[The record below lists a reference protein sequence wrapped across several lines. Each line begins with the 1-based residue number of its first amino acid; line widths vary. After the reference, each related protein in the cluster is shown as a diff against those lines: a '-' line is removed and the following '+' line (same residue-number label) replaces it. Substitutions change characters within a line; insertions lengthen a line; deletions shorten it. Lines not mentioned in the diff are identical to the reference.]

1 MGAIITTLVIILI
14 IVIAIIVGIAV
25 IKHKLNQV
33 SHKYLGMGIDKVGDA
48 IKEGLADDSMP
59 PRSISVMTSVNQP
72 KFQRDFPETSYR
84 QIESMARNGLTGF
97 LSAVENRS
105 PSQLYMPSMNLS
117 QQLQDRLNDNGSKSE
132 PEHFDSLKIHK
143 TALASYTNMNG
154 TADAVF
160 EISFECY
167 HYFNESEKLNA
178 PNQLAVSLTLNC
190 GRAVAADD
198 NSSTFAHNC
207 PNCGAPVS
215 LVGGKKVCE
224 YCGSGLSELGMRV
237 WLVDSI
243 KFI

>member
-1 MGAIITTLVIILI
+1 MGAIVTTLIVIGIIILA
-14 IVIAIIVGIAV
+14 IVIGVAV

-59 PRSISVMTSVNQP
+59 PRRISVMTSVNQP
-72 KFQRDFPETSYR
+72 KLQRDFPETSYS

-97 LSAVENRS
+97 LSAVETGNAG
-105 PSQLYMPSMNLS
+105 QLYMPSMNLS
-117 QQLQDRLNDNGSKSE
+117 QQLQDRLSDNSSRNE
-132 PEHFDSLKIHK
+132 PEHFDDVKIHK
-143 TALASYTNMNG
+143 TALAGYSNANG

-160 EISFECY
+160 EIAFECY

-190 GRAVAADD
+190 GRAVSSDD
-198 NSSTFAHNC
+198 NSSTFAHTC
-207 PNCGAPVS
+207 PNCGAPVTAI
-215 LVGGKKVCE
+215 GKNKVCE
-224 YCGSGLSELGMRV
+224 YCGSGISELGMRV